1 MSTIAAVIGRIL
13 LAIIFLVSGAGK
25 ILDPAGTEAMI
36 QGVGMPAGLAIPAG
50 IFEIVAGLCLAIGL
64 MTRLTAV
71 LLFGFVALTTLLFH
85 NRFTDPMQAAM
96 ALKNLAIMGG
106 LLLVFAH
113 SQMWWSYDSM
123 RRTRKGELATHDAD
137 ERARE
142 AELRAARAEG
152 AASALTDSRAAAP
165 VVTPQVVD
173 RPVVTERVIERPVV
187 VDRDRDR
194 DGVDDRDE
202 RTPMDPRL
210 RP

>member
-1 MSTIAAVIGRIL
+1 MSTIAAVIGRIF
-13 LAIIFLVSGAGK
+13 LAAIFLISGAGK

-36 QGVGMPAGLAIPAG
+36 RGVGMPAGLGIPAG

-71 LLFGFVALTTLLFH
+71 LLFAYCALVTLLFH
-85 NRFTDPMQAAM
+85 NKFTDPMQAAM

-113 SQMWWSYDSM
+113 SQMWWSYDAM
-123 RRTRKGELATHDAD
+123 RRTRKGELATRDAD
-137 ERARE
+137 DRARE

-152 AASALTDSRAAAP
+152 AAQALADNRTVAP
-165 VVTPQVVD
+165 VVAPREVE
-173 RPVVTERVIERPVV
+173 RPVITERVVEARPVI
-187 VDRDRDR
+187 DRDR
-194 DGVDDRDE
+194 DGVDDRIED
-202 RTPMDPRL
+202 TTMDPRI